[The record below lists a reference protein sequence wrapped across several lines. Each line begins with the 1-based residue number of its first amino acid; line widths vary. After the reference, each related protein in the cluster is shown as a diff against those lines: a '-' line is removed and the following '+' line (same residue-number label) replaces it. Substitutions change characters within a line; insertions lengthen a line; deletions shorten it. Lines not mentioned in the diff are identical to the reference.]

1 MPAINVECP
10 LLESLQKKWK
20 ATGCAPAS
28 INKRMGVLHRAFRL
42 ACKAGRITSMP
53 PFPERLSEESAIRK
67 GFIEPED
74 FARFLDALPD
84 DGLRDFVAYL
94 GATGSR
100 RGEARKLR
108 WQHLS
113 SDGSTRHVP
122 AGITKMGIARDI
134 PIEEVEDLA
143 PIIAR
148 RRAARKQHPESEFI
162 FFRVINEKAL
172 PVRDFR
178 GPWDDA
184 VKRPASG
191 RHRMTCAGP
200 PSATW
205 CAPRSRR
212 RWRWRSPVGRRGA
225 SSTATTS

>member
-1 MPAINVECP
+1 MSEGSTDTLSPGAPGSPSANATYRMPAINVECP

-94 GATGSR
+94 GATGF
-100 RGEARKLR
+100 
-108 WQHLS
+108 
-113 SDGSTRHVP
+113 
-122 AGITKMGIARDI
+122 
-134 PIEEVEDLA
+134 
-143 PIIAR
+143 
-148 RRAARKQHPESEFI
+148 AAR
-162 FFRVINEKAL
+162 
-172 PVRDFR
+172 
-178 GPWDDA
+178 
-184 VKRPASG
+184 
-191 RHRMTCAGP
+191 
-200 PSATW
+200 
-205 CAPRSRR
+205 
-212 RWRWRSPVGRRGA
+212 
-225 SSTATTS
+225 